1 MYNVHARSIV
11 ITQNVPAELDEDE
24 MLMRAIAMSLEV
36 EEEEEEENEE
46 EREVEEET
54 LCFSSHHGPGKFVKT
69 IQYSET

>member
-1 MYNVHARSIV
+1 
-11 ITQNVPAELDEDE
+11 